1 MRDVDKSENDFK
13 NMKTDNNM
21 PIKAQLSE
29 LQKAQISDLAD
40 GQLRGAAFADAMALL
55 AANSQARAVWHGLHV
70 MGDVLRGETAAH
82 HAAAAKANVAKDMAF
97 LDTFRV
103 NLAKEPQLM
112 SIVKPLAQPIVQS
125 SPLISAVIT
134 ANDPF
139 FNWKWVGGLSAAAAA
154 VVLSWNL
161 VGTTATSPSGSGVQ
175 LAQSAAQV
183 APVATQTTA
192 GVMLRNPQLDALI
205 AAHNQAGGSSALQMP
220 SGFLRSA
227 TFSTDV
233 HATAFGDK

>member
-1 MRDVDKSENDFK
+1 MRDADKSENDFK
-13 NMKTDNNM
+13 DMKTDNNM
-21 PIKAQLSE
+21 PLNETLSEQLSE

-55 AANSQARAVWHGLHV
+55 DASSQARAFWHRLHV
-70 MGDVLRGETAAH
+70 TGDVLRGEATSNPI
-82 HAAAAKANVAKDMAF
+82 NVVKDMAF
-97 LDTFRV
+97 LGTFRA
-103 NLAKEPQLM
+103 NLDKEPRL
-112 SIVKPLAQPIVQS
+112 IPEVAS
-125 SPLISAVIT
+125 SVPFTAMPV
-134 ANDPF
+134 ANDSL
-139 FNWKWVGGLSAAAAA
+139 FNWKWVGGLSAVAAA

-161 VGTTATSPSGSGVQ
+161 VGTIDTAPNGSGAQ
-175 LAQSAAQV
+175 LAQSAQAVPVIQV

-233 HATAFGDK
+233 PATGLDVK